1 MIEDNTIRE
10 RIDTA
15 MDKGEIV
22 VYLQPKVSL
31 ANGKIAGAEALVR
44 WRLPDGGMLSP
55 GIFIPIMEKNHVI
68 GKLDKYVFERVCIWI
83 HNRIRAGLPT
93 VPVSVNVSK
102 LQFYNPDFV
111 KEYREIKEQYQ
122 VPDGILEIEFT
133 ESVAFEN
140 QKYMLKVIEDLHNS
154 GFGCSLDDFGS
165 GYSSLGLLKDIQ
177 IDVLKLDATFFGGS
191 DNKEKE
197 NLIVRSIITM
207 AKELDI
213 KVVAEGIEKQE
224 QVEFLKGTGCDLIQ
238 GFVYFKPMPIK
249 EFEKC
254 INVQNETQPEQ
265 VAAMQNIISGLVMPA
280 RLF

>member
-1 MIEDNTIRE
+1 MR
-10 RIDTA
+10 
-15 MDKGEIV
+15 
-22 VYLQPKVSL
+22 
-31 ANGKIAGAEALVR
+31 
-44 WRLPDGGMLSP
+44 
-55 GIFIPIMEKNHVI
+55 
-68 GKLDKYVFERVCIWI
+68 
-83 HNRIRAGLPT
+83 
-93 VPVSVNVSK
+93 
-102 LQFYNPDFV
+102 
-111 KEYREIKEQYQ
+111 
-122 VPDGILEIEFT
+122 
-133 ESVAFEN
+133 
-140 QKYMLKVIEDLHNS
+140 LKVIEDLHNS